1 MQTSETSGEIIISA
15 KHSAAE
21 AEQGGSKKTGKNTVQ
36 KAFDALMRRRTCP
49 VFNYAALF
57 LLSCGVGLTSLLLGA
72 VVFGFPLF
80 LTYLEYPSILLLN
93 LLPPVLLTF
102 FLYFISGRAWIAFS
116 FPAAFTIFISIA
128 HFIKVQFRGDPLVAT
143 DIFFIREGLIA
154 GSGYSLDLNWKIIVA
169 LLVLITGVLISVF
182 LLKYKISG
190 KKFRIISSVAAAA
203 VCVTL
208 YSAVYL
214 NDNIHERTGVDM
226 ELTEWSMS
234 RDFISKGFL
243 YPFINSIP
251 DVINVI
257 FPGRDLPDWYDE
269 DIARELFAQFNDA
282 DIPPEKTVNIISIM
296 LEAYTD
302 LSRFDVL
309 DFAVDVYAP
318 FHRLQA
324 ESISGML
331 VCNVFGGLTIDTER
345 LFLSGNTQLSP
356 FSVPTNTFVHFLRSQ
371 GFYTEG
377 FHAGDMWFYDRRPI
391 NMNLGFENFLFI
403 DDFPD
408 GNRTDS
414 FFFPTVLYMYL
425 SRDRSVPYFSY
436 NLTYQNHGPY
446 PSCVTQEPY
455 MINRGS
461 LSEESFNILNNY
473 LTGIYDTN
481 RHIEEFINAL
491 RHDPDPVVVVLFG
504 DHKPWLGNGHSVYHE
519 LGINIDGT
527 TDEGFLNFF
536 STPYIIWANYAARE
550 VIGHDFI
557 GQGRSFSPGF
567 LMVEVFS
574 LLNWEGESYMQAMR
588 SVMETIDVIH
598 APLGKFRENGVITRE
613 LSPESD
619 RLLRNLRMMEIYRR
633 LNFFY

>member
-1 MQTSETSGEIIISA
+1 MQTNETSGEIIIST
-15 KHSAAE
+15 KHNTADVGRENS
-21 AEQGGSKKTGKNTVQ
+21 GKTGQNIAEKS
-36 KAFDALMRRRTCP
+36 FSALMRRRTCP
-49 VFNYAALF
+49 VFNYAVLF
-57 LLSCGVGLTSLLLGA
+57 LLSIGVGLTSLLLGA

-93 LLPPVLLTF
+93 LLPPVLLIF
-102 FLYFISGRAWIAFS
+102 LLYFISGRAWIAFS
-116 FPAAFTIFISIA
+116 FPAAFTIIISIA

-143 DIFFIREGLIA
+143 DIFFIREGLAA
-154 GSGYSLDLNWKIIVA
+154 GSGYTLDLNWKIIFA
-169 LLVLITGVLISVF
+169 ILVLITGVLISVF

-208 YSAVYL
+208 YSAVFI
-214 NDNIHERTGVDM
+214 NDSIHERTGVDM

-269 DIARELFAQFNDA
+269 DMARELFAQFTNA
-282 DIPPEKTVNIISIM
+282 DIPPEKTVNIITIM
-296 LEAYTD
+296 LEAYSD

-309 DFAVDVYAP
+309 DFKVDVYAP

-356 FSVPTNTFVHFLRSQ
+356 FPAPTNTFVQFLRSQ
-371 GFYTEG
+371 GFHTEG

-391 NMNLGFENFLFI
+391 NMNLGFDNFLFI
-403 DDFPD
+403 DDFPE

-414 FFFPTVLYMYL
+414 FFFPTVLDMYL
-425 SRDRSVPYFSY
+425 SRERGVPYFSY

-446 PSCVTQEPY
+446 PSWVTQEPY

-461 LSEESFNILNNY
+461 LSDESFNILNNY

-550 VIGHDFI
+550 AVGHDFV
-557 GQGRSFSPGF
+557 GNGRSFSPGF

-574 LLNWEGESYMQAMR
+574 LLSWDGESYMQALR
-588 SVMETIDVIH
+588 NFMETVDIIH
-598 APLGKFRENGVITRE
+598 APLGKFRENGVITRQ
-613 LSPESD
+613 LSPDVEQQY
-619 RLLRNLRMMEIYRR
+619 RNLRMMEIYRR